1 MGTVALAM
9 ALFLAV
15 YLDQQ
20 AHSWHMSKMI
30 LALVITKYCILN
42 FVNFYFRIQVA
53 VADR

>member
-15 YLDQQ
+15 CLDQQ

-30 LALVITKYCILN
+30 LALVITKYCIY

-53 VADR
+53 VANR